1 MDFRERPYKE
11 RPYKEGQELCK
22 KCEGRKYHTDRTI
35 SLATVCNHCR
45 GDGVVYWIDNMTG
58 NPSPLSY
65 NSEMGRN
72 LAMQNAQYL
81 LSEAKRLFMEAGIY
95 AIITVEQQYPP
106 TPSKYGK
113 HSDMTKLFK
122 I

>member
-1 MDFRERPYKE
+1 MDFKE
-11 RPYKEGQELCK
+11 MKYKEGQELCK

-35 SLATVCNHCR
+35 SIATVCNHCR

-58 NPSPLSY
+58 NLSPSTS
-65 NSEMGRN
+65 NSDFGRN

-81 LSEAKRLFMEAGIY
+81 LSEAKRLFMEAGIH
-95 AIITVEQQYPP
+95 ALITVEQQYPP
-106 TPSKYGK
+106 TPYIRSKYGK
-113 HSDMTKLFK
+113 RSDMTKMFK